1 MRSLNIPQSPA
12 EAPAP
17 AGKPAR
23 DDDPYELEGLDVENL
38 IKLRQEVD
46 KRLPIRSLKDINMEQ
61 ELLLQ
66 LLTAQ
71 QLQRDVLA
79 EDDVPA
85 NQRAQTMNAVAASLQ
100 VLAKLQVEV
109 HTSERLKRIEN
120 ILVEAVTNL
129 PNDTQVQFFD
139 QYEALLGQK

>member
-1 MRSLNIPQSPA
+1 MRSLNIPQTSPN
-12 EAPAP
+12 APEP
-17 AGKPAR
+17 VVQT
-23 DDDPYELEGLDVENL
+23 DDPYDIDGMSVDEL
-38 IKLRQEVD
+38 IQLRQEVD

-79 EDDVPA
+79 DEEIPA
-85 NQRAQTMNAVAASLQ
+85 NQRAQTMNSVAASLQ

-129 PNDTQVQFFD
+129 PNDVQVQFFD